1 MLYQLVITKIFK
13 VLDAIDSVLRSNIPI
28 RAKLNCVVMRGLNED
43 EIINFVDW
51 TQVSSFNNTL
61 SRNLIES
68 YGQIKINH
76 ILVLIY
82 S

>member
-1 MLYQLVITKIFK
+1 MVHQLIITEILK

-51 TQVSSFNNTL
+51 TQVNSFNNTL
-61 SRNLIES
+61 SRNIDLIS
-68 YGQIKINH
+68 LKCR
-76 ILVLIY
+76 
-82 S
+82 

>member
-1 MLYQLVITKIFK
+1 MIYQLIITKIFK

-51 TQVSSFNNTL
+51 TQVSSFNITL
-61 SRNLIES
+61 
-68 YGQIKINH
+68 
-76 ILVLIY
+76 
-82 S
+82 

>member
-1 MLYQLVITKIFK
+1 MRHQLIITKIFK

-61 SRNLIES
+61 FYFNDFCSNAEFLC
-68 YGQIKINH
+68 
-76 ILVLIY
+76 LLT
-82 S
+82 